1 MAQEAV
7 FKKEKGNSKKTGK
20 PQVDIDLKFFQKSL
34 IPKLHKTLVTSV
46 R

>member
-7 FKKEKGNSKKTGK
+7 FKKEKGNSKKAGK